1 MPDITEELCSR
12 LINKL
17 FWLIVMQGVLT
28 YTLYLATQ
36 HLSTNQILSAKIA
49 SVFFIRTGCCKNQ
62 IEILRQA
69 TQITDVWD
77 NLFMGSSNKIPLVQ
91 WQLEKK
97 LLLSWK
103 LTEWTCFLEVRASHG
118 PGLLV
123 THSLIH
129 SLTHSLTQSHFSRS
143 VSCKALYSPVL
154 SRMVRYGLLWSPMV
168 SYGPLRSLMVPYCLI

>member
-1 MPDITEELCSR
+1 MQQTLKYSKYTVWHNLIEATIFGTLCALHNKQSTALLVIINGSEQFFMPDITEELCSR

-77 NLFMGSSNKIPLVQ
+77 NLFMGSSNKIPSVQ

-118 PGLLV
+118 PGRSV
-123 THSLIH
+123 TW
-129 SLTHSLTQSHFSRS
+129 SLTCSL
-143 VSCKALYSPVL
+143 LY
-154 SRMVRYGLLWSPMV
+154 
-168 SYGPLRSLMVPYCLI
+168 C